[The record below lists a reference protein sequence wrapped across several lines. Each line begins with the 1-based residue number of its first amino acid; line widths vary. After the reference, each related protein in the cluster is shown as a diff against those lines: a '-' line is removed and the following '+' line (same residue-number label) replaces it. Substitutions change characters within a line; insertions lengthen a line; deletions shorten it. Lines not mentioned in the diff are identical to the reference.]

1 MFAHGAV
8 LRKNFFDA
16 EQLMALVQDHHKAGL
31 SDEEVAVMD
40 LAVKV
45 IQQAHHISPADI
57 EPLRKLGLSDEEILD
72 VILAA
77 SARSFFSLTL
87 DALGAQPDEAY
98 GEHIHGLEDAL
109 AIGRPY
115 QPGEA

>member
-16 EQLMALVQDHHKAGL
+16 EQLKALIQDHHNAGL

-40 LAVKV
+40 FAMKV
-45 IQQAHHISPADI
+45 IHEAHRITPADI
-57 EPLRKLGLSDEEILD
+57 EPLRMFGLADEEILD
-72 VILAA
+72 VVLAA

-98 GEHIHGLEDAL
+98 REHIHGLEDVL
-109 AIGRPY
+109 AVGRPY
-115 QPGEA
+115 LPAED

>member
-8 LRKNFFDA
+8 LRKNFFDT
-16 EQLMALVQDHHKAGL
+16 EQLKALIQDHHNAGL

-40 LAVKV
+40 FATKV
-45 IQQAHHISPADI
+45 IHEAHHITPADI
-57 EPLRKLGLSDEEILD
+57 EPLRKFGLTDEEILD
-72 VILAA
+72 VVLAT

-98 GEHIHGLEDAL
+98 REHIHGLEDVL
-109 AIGRPY
+109 AVGRPY
-115 QPGEA
+115 LPPED